1 MHAMAWI
8 RETSNQNEHRVRRA
22 TFSKSAA
29 VIWKNITNKIPS
41 VKATYILYLKDH
53 FYVWEGPFYHLLL
66 YEPTWRYLSNV
77 ASSCILN
84 AVIKTVL
91 LNWSG
96 GVNPRLS
103 LKVVW
108 TETHITFRQL
118 PCHFPITS
126 CDLPMCDE
134 NNGFLP
140 IGLVLSA
147 HDILIWNS
155 IWLEFFNILQTNLW
169 CKVVVIKRCM
179 DVLMSYNWQRST
191 VLERVSHKSNR
202 RTQSTS
208 CNGSTDGVVCTEKR
222 VKHFLVFWNKF
233 SRSYSNLIRSYRCWW
248 RIWRRNVLVTTLACW
263 WPIWYIK
270 ILPTEWKYSPLYSF
284 CHQHLQSVTFIKS
297 PSYITVDI

>member
-1 MHAMAWI
+1 MIHSWTFTKSITPILFCSIILSQVFYKTNCIRCHFIARKWHEMHAMAWI

-118 PCHFPITS
+118 PCHSPITS
-126 CDLPMCDE
+126 CDLP
-134 NNGFLP
+134 
-140 IGLVLSA
+140 
-147 HDILIWNS
+147 
-155 IWLEFFNILQTNLW
+155 
-169 CKVVVIKRCM
+169 VIM
-179 DVLMSYNWQRST
+179 
-191 VLERVSHKSNR
+191 E
-202 RTQSTS
+202 
-208 CNGSTDGVVCTEKR
+208 
-222 VKHFLVFWNKF
+222 
-233 SRSYSNLIRSYRCWW
+233 
-248 RIWRRNVLVTTLACW
+248 
-263 WPIWYIK
+263 
-270 ILPTEWKYSPLYSF
+270 
-284 CHQHLQSVTFIKS
+284 
-297 PSYITVDI
+297 